1 MNTKNTNNSL
11 FQKDQLKASLKQS
24 FVKLNPRLMV
34 KNPIMF
40 TVEIAT
46 FFMLPVTVY
55 SAVSGA
61 RFRHSFSD
69 LAFCQLCG
77 SHRRSTGQGSG

>member
-46 FFMLPVTVY
+46 FFKIGRAL
-55 SAVSGA
+55 
-61 RFRHSFSD
+61 
-69 LAFCQLCG
+69 
-77 SHRRSTGQGSG
+77 

>member
-34 KNPIMF
+34 KTLLCSQWKSPPF
-40 TVEIAT
+40 HAAGDRL
-46 FFMLPVTVY
+46 F
-55 SAVSGA
+55 SGK
-61 RFRHSFSD
+61 R
-69 LAFCQLCG
+69 C
-77 SHRRSTGQGSG
+77 TGLGNL